1 MKSQGFQ
8 SLPWKFRGLTGSAV
22 ALYVYLYIP
31 LIILIV
37 FSFNAGRMATIWEGF
52 SLRWYA
58 DVVQSAPFRAAAVNS
73 LILASI
79 AATLATALATMA
91 VLGFRGRPIRG
102 QSLMIPFLSF
112 PLVVP
117 EIVTAVATLIFFI
130 SVGIPLGMIGLIA
143 AHTVFCIPFAFITI
157 KARMDTMDT
166 TLEQAANDLYATP
179 RAAFFAVTLPLLWPA
194 IVAGFILA
202 FIVSLDD
209 FVISLFLAGPSS
221 TTLPIFMFGMMRLGV
236 TPAVNAVSTILLVV
250 TVSFV
255 LIAAW
260 VNQRQQK
267 RQ

>member
-8 SLPWKFRGLTGSAV
+8 SLPWRFRGLSAAAV

-31 LIILIV
+31 LIVLIA
-37 FSFNAGRMATIWEGF
+37 FSFNGGRMATIWEGF

-58 DVVQSAPFRAAAVNS
+58 EVIQSDQFRAAAANS
-73 LILASI
+73 LIVASTSAFLATTL
-79 AATLATALATMA
+79 ATLAA
-91 VLGFRGRPIRG
+91 LGFRGRPLRG
-102 QSLMIPFLSF
+102 QGMMVPFLSF

-157 KARMDTMDT
+157 KARMDTMDI
-166 TLEQAANDLYATP
+166 TLEQAANDLFANP
-179 RAAFFAVTLPLLWPA
+179 RRTFFAVTLPLLWPA
-194 IVAGFILA
+194 IFAGFILA

-221 TTLPIFMFGMMRLGV
+221 TTLPIYMFGMMRLGV

-250 TVSFV
+250 SVLFV
-255 LIAAW
+255 LTAAW
-260 VNQRQQK
+260 MNK
-267 RQ
+267 ISPK

>member
-8 SLPWKFRGLTGSAV
+8 SLPWRFRGLSAAAV

-31 LIILIV
+31 LIVLIT
-37 FSFNAGRMATIWEGF
+37 FSFNGGRMATIWEGF

-58 DVVQSAPFRAAAVNS
+58 EVIQSDQFRAAAANS
-73 LILASI
+73 LIVASTSAFLATTL
-79 AATLATALATMA
+79 ATLAA
-91 VLGFRGRPIRG
+91 LGFRGRPLRG
-102 QSLMIPFLSF
+102 QGMMVPFLSF

-157 KARMDTMDT
+157 KARMDTMDI
-166 TLEQAANDLYATP
+166 TLEQAANDLFANP
-179 RAAFFAVTLPLLWPA
+179 RRTFFAVTLPLLWPA
-194 IVAGFILA
+194 IFAGFILA

-221 TTLPIFMFGMMRLGV
+221 TTLPIYMFGMMRLGV

-250 TVSFV
+250 SVLFV
-255 LIAAW
+255 LTAAW
-260 VNQRQQK
+260 MNK
-267 RQ
+267 ISPK